1 MSNKSLARIM
11 YGTSQDYHPSATVS
25 VSTLSV
31 PSNIPGS
38 DKPAAERESL
48 GELLHKAWATLSG
61 KH

>member
-25 VSTLSV
+25 ASTLSI
-31 PSNIPGS
+31 PSNISGS
-38 DKPAAERESL
+38 DKPAAELESL
-48 GELLHKAWATLSG
+48 GELLHKAWAILSG